1 MTEYSNEN
9 SFHIDKI
16 YEEKSSGTLR
26 IEQRTILKEMLNYV
40 ILNDIKLVL
49 ISEASRLSRNLLE
62 SKKIIDLFNTY
73 NVHIYIHN
81 INMNT
86 KHDFDYN
93 ILKESIRI
101 SECETKLFK
110 SRMSSG
116 YDYYI
121 KNGGIVG
128 RKKGYTKNEEQLFID
143 HDDIIQL
150 IENGY
155 SVRKIMKLTNKS
167 SGTVMK
173 MRKLLKEQ

>member
-1 MTEYSNEN
+1 
-9 SFHIDKI
+9 
-16 YEEKSSGTLR
+16 
-26 IEQRTILKEMLNYV
+26 
-40 ILNDIKLVL
+40 
-49 ISEASRLSRNLLE
+49 
-62 SKKIIDLFNTY
+62 
-73 NVHIYIHN
+73 
-81 INMNT
+81 MNT